1 MGTVTINTN
10 LGPVYYLLGDKAH
23 IFKFQNAEII
33 ILPPSEAVHRMY
45 SLKFILTLKCTRSS
59 NASKTINRQEQSQV
73 LKI

>member
-1 MGTVTINTN
+1 
-10 LGPVYYLLGDKAH
+10 LLGNKAH

-33 ILPPSEAVHRMY
+33 MFSASETVHRMY

-59 NASKTINRQEQSQV
+59 NASKASNRQEQSQV